1 MNEELL
7 AVVVDIGRMFMKSIP
22 ISLALAAV
30 FTVLTQFWACNPGRP
45 WWRKQDLVTDLCY
58 WFFIPV
64 VTRYFRI
71 GLLIAG
77 AAVFFHIT
85 TADGLIAFYENGHGP
100 LAALP
105 LVVQMLIFLVGE
117 DVITYWTHRLFHGGR
132 LWKYHAVH
140 HSSEELEW
148 ISAARFHPIN
158 LFFGAVIADVV
169 LLLAGISP
177 NVFVVLGPVTIAHSA
192 FVHANLDWTFGPFKY
207 VIATPVFHRWHHTT
221 AERGGEKN
229 FAATFP
235 VLDLIFGTFYMPAGE
250 KPDRYGIADREF
262 PTSFGAQLLRR
273 SRNSAPDRARWLA
286 AGAVVVCASVTAW
299 RPGPQD
305 MAFAVRS
312 PIWRQLEPLVR
323 LFCIVLVRVAFR
335 GVSMS
340 GCAGASAAS
349 SSLRFLSA
357 VLFLFAAA
365 APAGA
370 VEPIFVPM
378 DQARILKI
386 PDRTATLVIGNP
398 LIADVT
404 VERGGIAVVTAKGHG
419 TTNIVA
425 LDGAG
430 IVLMERPIEVKEP
443 AGPTVVVYRGSTRQT
458 YSCTPE
464 CSALV
469 ALGDTGKDYFDKD
482 SFQEL
487 DPFKKT
493 IEQTTTRNAQAAAAG
508 AGR

>member
-1 MNEELL
+1 
-7 AVVVDIGRMFMKSIP
+7 
-22 ISLALAAV
+22 
-30 FTVLTQFWACNPGRP
+30 
-45 WWRKQDLVTDLCY
+45 
-58 WFFIPV
+58 
-64 VTRYFRI
+64 
-71 GLLIAG
+71 
-77 AAVFFHIT
+77 
-85 TADGLIAFYENGHGP
+85 
-100 LAALP
+100 
-105 LVVQMLIFLVGE
+105 
-117 DVITYWTHRLFHGGR
+117 
-132 LWKYHAVH
+132 
-140 HSSEELEW
+140 
-148 ISAARFHPIN
+148 
-158 LFFGAVIADVV
+158 
-169 LLLAGISP
+169 
-177 NVFVVLGPVTIAHSA
+177 
-192 FVHANLDWTFGPFKY
+192 
-207 VIATPVFHRWHHTT
+207 
-221 AERGGEKN
+221 
-229 FAATFP
+229 
-235 VLDLIFGTFYMPAGE
+235 
-250 KPDRYGIADREF
+250 
-262 PTSFGAQLLRR
+262 
-273 SRNSAPDRARWLA
+273 
-286 AGAVVVCASVTAW
+286 
-299 RPGPQD
+299 
-305 MAFAVRS
+305 
-312 PIWRQLEPLVR
+312 
-323 LFCIVLVRVAFR
+323 
-335 GVSMS
+335 MS
-340 GCAGASAAS
+340 GCAGARAAS

-404 VERGGIAVVTAKGHG
+404 VERGGVAVVTAKGHG

-425 LDGAG
+425 LDGAC

-482 SFQEL
+482 TFQEL